1 MVRGINHC
9 ALALVALEFRDGL
22 WSCHPGT
29 LHAVF
34 LDSGAFAACAI
45 LLRYFM
51 VFLQVF
57 YVVLFSLSC
66 GVVVGLLFTLY
77 IGCDI
82 GVAPAGWWLG
92 LWLPSSTAVAFA
104 CLRSLRGMPIPAPG
118 LTFGVSGAALV
129 AEGSLGPAW
138 SDVLGFAR
146 ALNGLD
152 HLTRCFYCGFYIIVA
167 VTSP

>member
-1 MVRGINHC
+1 MGPAEHGHPRWHLRAWALHWGIC
-9 ALALVALEFRDGL
+9 
-22 WSCHPGT
+22 
-29 LHAVF
+29 
-34 LDSGAFAACAI
+34 SGAFAACGICSLHGRLQQGTCSTGAFAACAT

-82 GVAPAGWWLG
+82 GVAPAGWWLR

-104 CLRSLRGMPIPAPG
+104 CLRSLRGMPIPAPC

-129 AEGSLGPAW
+129 AEGSLGPARTC
-138 SDVLGFAR
+138 S
-146 ALNGLD
+146 GLPV
-152 HLTRCFYCGFYIIVA
+152 HLTDW
-167 VTSP
+167 TT